1 MDHTDFSW
9 TYFNHTK
16 NCYAWVDKDS
26 PWPVARDIC
35 RNMSVGVDLVSIHD
49 METNQFLM
57 ELSHGKPFY
66 NGGHRSRA
74 VNNVME
80 PWMWTDGSKFDWS
93 NWSTGDVEH
102 EGPQRSL
109 HPDWSNWSTG
119 EAEPNGIGDQFELRK
134 DGRWHSSESRPGVSI
149 ICQFTPPSLPKGNI

>member
-1 MDHTDFSW
+1 MENPFTTEVTGLGQSIMLWVPGCGQTD
-9 TYFNHTK
+9 
-16 NCYAWVDKDS
+16 
-26 PWPVARDIC
+26 P
-35 RNMSVGVDLVSIHD
+35 
-49 METNQFLM
+49 
-57 ELSHGKPFY
+57 
-66 NGGHRSRA
+66 
-74 VNNVME
+74 
-80 PWMWTDGSKFDWS
+80 
-93 NWSTGDVEH
+93 STGDVEH